1 MATDSSVHIQLEDDG
16 GSKGRW
22 VATLDGVSGEAE
34 MTFSRMSPTSLIID
48 HTGVPDTMAGRGVAR
63 ALYENLIAE
72 ARAKVFKIVPLCP
85 YVKSQLAKHP
95 EHQDV
100 VL

>member
-1 MATDSSVHIQLEDDG
+1 MTEVTIEREDGPSG
-16 GSKGRW
+16 GRYTAIVEGE
-22 VATLDGVSGEAE
+22 EAE
-34 MTFSRMSPTSLIID
+34 MTYSRAGATRIIID

-72 ARAKVFKIVPLCP
+72 ARAKGFKIVPLCP